1 MRIYYLNSEYATGKH
16 KIMKVWAEFLEVIR
30 PEDSPKTAINVPHSV
45 LEIDEKFNRLLAK
58 QLLQNERHSPLAQIP
73 DRYYVDNT
81 PALRDEFG
89 ILVTINPNP
98 QKEAWLLSS
107 IHGMT
112 QAQLETYID
121 SNVTTLASAKEY
133 LKKLSAVTLWLVKQ
147 SGLE

>member
-1 MRIYYLNSEYATGKH
+1 MRIYYLNSEYTTGKH
-16 KIMKVWAEFLEVIR
+16 KIMKVYSELIDR
-30 PEDSPKTAINVPHSV
+30 TMPEDSPKTDISVPHSV
-45 LEIDEKFNRLLAK
+45 LEIDERFNRLLAK
-58 QLLQNERHSPLAQIP
+58 QLLQNERHSPLTQLP

-112 QAQLETYID
+112 QTQLETYID

>member
-16 KIMKVWAEFLEVIR
+16 KIIKVYSELVDR
-30 PEDSPKTAINVPHSV
+30 TMPEDSPKTAINVPHSV
-45 LEIDEKFNRLLAK
+45 LEIDERFNRLLAK

-89 ILVTINPNP
+89 ALVTINPNP